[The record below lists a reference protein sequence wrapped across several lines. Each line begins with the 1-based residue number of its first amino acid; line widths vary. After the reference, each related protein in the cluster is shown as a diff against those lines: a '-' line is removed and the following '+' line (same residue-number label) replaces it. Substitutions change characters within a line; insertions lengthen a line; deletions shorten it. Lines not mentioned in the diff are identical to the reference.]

1 MFIKDNFQRLK
12 ETHHNNHH
20 HLKNIYMKILQFLF
34 LFLPIFAFSQSTER
48 ISAHLFD
55 LPEGVSL
62 VEFTADI
69 SKLNAIYEKNGLGK
83 DRYKIYSVKEDDEA
97 ENYRLL
103 WISTWESDDEYE
115 SAHSEEIQ
123 RMFEDHFAPI
133 YQEILD
139 NEIYRKV
146 FLVE

>member
-1 MFIKDNFQRLK
+1 MFIKDNLQRLK
-12 ETHHNNHH
+12 ETHHNN

-69 SKLNAIYEKNGLGK
+69 NKLNAIYEKNGLGK

-123 RMFEDHFAPI
+123 RMFEDYFAPK